1 MSAYATLLAKMAGTK
16 MDQVI
21 VDRIDLA
28 ELLAEYD
35 ALIGKSANSG
45 TKYTAEFEEAW
56 SLYPSRPGM
65 SKAATFKAWAARLKS
80 GATAQEMIEGTAK
93 YAAFVKAER
102 TEACFIKQPA
112 TFYGPGEHYTAD
124 WTPTKGRRATIS
136 TADQNAINN
145 AGALRTLGN
154 TMPAVFNPDDGMTL
168 EAMP

>member
-1 MSAYATLLAKMAGTK
+1 MTTYATLRAAAETPHAIT
-16 MDQVI
+16 QI
-21 VDRIDLA
+21 STIDLA
-28 ELLAEYD
+28 ELLAEFD
-35 ALIGKSANSG
+35 SLKNKSAKSG

-102 TEACFIKQPA
+102 TEAAYIKQPA
-112 TFYGPGEHYTAD
+112 TFYGPGEHYATD

-145 AGALRTLGN
+145 AEALRLMGQP
-154 TMPAVFNPDDGMTL
+154 MFADDGMTI
-168 EAMP
+168 EAQP

>member
-1 MSAYATLLAKMAGTK
+1 MTTYATLRAAIMGNAAKIT
-16 MDQVI
+16 
-21 VDRIDLA
+21 VDRLDLA
-28 ELLAEYD
+28 ELLAEFD
-35 ALIGKSANSG
+35 ASHKSAKSG

-80 GATAQEMIEGTAK
+80 GATAQKMIEGTAK

-136 TADQNAINN
+136 TAEQNAINN

-154 TMPAVFNPDDGMTL
+154 TMPAGFNPDDGMTL